1 MRLSAGQRQDT
12 QRRNDENLAQTTC
25 CRTMKESRDVG
36 KTWGEIKAPARDS
49 DNVLPSRRQA
59 SYYNYSEPR
68 RPTGVHNQSGV
79 NFSLCQRRRIT
90 TTMR

>member
-12 QRRNDENLAQTTC
+12 RRRSDEDLAQNTW
-25 CRTMKESRDVG
+25 CRTMKEPRDVG

-49 DNVLPSRRQA
+49 DNVLPSRRQT
-59 SYYNYSEPR
+59 SYYNYSEPQ

-79 NFSLCQRRRIT
+79 SYV
-90 TTMR
+90 